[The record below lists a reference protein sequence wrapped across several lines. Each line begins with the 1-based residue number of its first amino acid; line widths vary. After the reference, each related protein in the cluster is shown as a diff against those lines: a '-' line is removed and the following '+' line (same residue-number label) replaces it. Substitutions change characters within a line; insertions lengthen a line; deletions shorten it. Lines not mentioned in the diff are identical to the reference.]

1 MGFGEQVKTIHIVF
15 VGGPECGAVRVLP
28 YPEPVIRIPI
38 PPTAMVATADP
49 GEMPASPELVFHY
62 YMPTGQR
69 DSYKRAIYEYR
80 GER

>member
-1 MGFGEQVKTIHIVF
+1 MKTIHIVF

-38 PPTAMVATADP
+38 ALPTVFVAGDDT
-49 GEMPASPELVFHY
+49 SPVAPEPLFHY

>member
-1 MGFGEQVKTIHIVF
+1 MKTIHIVF
-15 VGGPECGAVRVLP
+15 VGGPECGAGRVLP

-38 PPTAMVATADP
+38 PPIDATWDEIGTP
-49 GEMPASPELVFHY
+49 SPLSTPSLFHY

-69 DSYKRAIYEYR
+69 DSAKRAIYEYR

>member
-1 MGFGEQVKTIHIVF
+1 MKTIHIVF

-38 PPTAMVATADP
+38 VLPTVFVAGDDTPPAV
-49 GEMPASPELVFHY
+49 PELLFHY

-69 DSYKRAIYEYR
+69 DGAKRVIYEYR